1 MTIIRSCIKKIS
13 GFDTLNC
20 VHAELIYP
28 KIVIYE
34 DKKTVHILDIT
45 DPNEIQTIVSH
56 SFQSPIVH
64 QIIYNENIWVALST
78 GELFVVSLKN
88 GALMEIKCISNANY
102 KVRRFAI
109 YNSQLIL
116 ISESGER
123 LVTSF
128 TKDAL
133 EEEFVKN
140 TKETSVN
147 LDKAQIPVNAIHYDT
162 RNEYNGMDIC
172 IDSGKLILKCLC
184 TGLTDVI
191 AIHPQLKYVSLWNGM
206 IVIATDFKM
215 WILNQK
221 FDLIFE
227 FENIGSQYFPLAS
240 YNDILYYIT
249 WNKEEIGL
257 HYAALSI
264 CTEHQDIN
272 YSIGFKTKLSSQE
285 TLKLQLK
292 SLVDETLSSCK
303 IPEQI
308 LPNLQ
313 VLFNEIDDFAF
324 LVNTASALCHHNL
337 LYKPIV
343 YPLQK
348 RIYAT
353 GDQQLITLI
362 SDTIIKT
369 ELLEYIFFKGGNCY
383 EGINIFEQKFIE
395 LCVTFISKSDLDL
408 ATICWLKYTEIKHTL
423 HSDDV
428 NNILNAIPYNIKM
441 GALVIW
447 FRNFVPPLLDQNPF
461 YIDLFV
467 KWTTDRVFLLEQS
480 PYWPKIGLKFI
491 AAIIEVLETSIKSI
505 CVRPI
510 SVDDLDIIKGH
521 ITYIMELKDKYKI
534 NMLLSEFSSQS
545 PSEIALIMLRRC
557 YTEDLELFLQESLPS
572 YTSRHLLEIDDTL
585 RSFVESEA
593 ASSGGCIDGNRLK
606 ILLNSFHSPTNR
618 LDCLLNVLKV
628 LDVPWD
634 TNVLATAAAAAAL
647 AFKNFTLTD
656 ADRMLAQEIYKELN
670 YSKIKVILKKYN
682 FHLTC
687 TDYVLVIHKLI
698 NAPTVDRDDLKVI
711 TSILTTHANYANA
724 LYIDRCLRDCET
736 KLALEYFKNLS
747 NRTQRI
753 LIKTIQHKFEQIITS
768 KTTNPLLERNYTDFL
783 KGSLL
788 LDKIEI
794 NSIESL
800 YYLKNSFNIF
810 LNLNSINNSKSRE
823 SALNEL
829 RQSEEVISSSGRGKC
844 MLQLI
849 SGEQSKLM
857 TLLRR
862 TSAGQNVRVL
872 IESLIVRNPS
882 KTNDL
887 SVLLQYKDGQNSTL
901 LLESYEIL
909 SEVLSNCDEEHLHSL
924 LNYLSILNSLIHAGV
939 ILKNLSIAWKF
950 QYIFLPMSSLNT
962 MNDLIDY
969 YCSSSTDNNL
979 LQSETTNILGKSD
992 FIPFRIFA
1000 NELKQSIKTGSIL
1013 SDDFF
1018 KVRDQVTKRLLS
1030 KVVASQDLDQVL
1042 VTSLLLT
1049 LRSSTEVTE
1058 DKIWILDLLRGQ
1070 SESLSPAAMHFLSN
1084 PLIRRTFALE
1094 NIFPGSAFS
1103 YPPQYILKSKF
1114 NINLSE
1120 IVLPES
1126 NEETWDV
1133 KVLLFHI
1140 LRNCPNTTFERLID
1154 LCRTLNISHSDG
1166 FSLLFV
1172 SVLTNWNLKY
1182 KIVENELGFREL
1194 AIENDFEQL
1203 MPKCKVIWQSIENKE
1218 TLKDIL
1224 NDFWKNG
1231 EVMIYGCPVSINPY
1245 FYEVFLCIYEM
1256 IFSSSNESKILKQY
1270 YLLNFLKG
1278 YQRKSSPKQY
1288 EFELFSVKGMFPE
1301 IGHYRLPFHLFM
1313 RDDMWSNLKS
1323 EIILETYERWLPVV
1337 ALLSLDDEIQT
1348 AKDMICSNAVKQ
1360 TMTNRKRFVSNDNE
1374 TKVNEPWRLISLEEP
1389 LLRTAHRC
1397 VRHIA
1402 NMEWAGACLFYVL
1415 QGCARG
1421 ADQVA
1426 AAQLCYQFSQRWATL
1441 QPANRA
1447 VQQMEKIHSTLSTRH
1462 ALHKI
1467 DWACEEL
1474 IRLSTEPAQLI
1485 HALYLHPNF
1494 VEKFSRHD
1502 INRAAN
1508 EIADKNSINI
1518 SSIRIQI
1525 LENILEKTYKDNKSL
1540 GLEVKDLITAKYI
1553 LKATC
1558 PKMGAIYLS
1567 RIAFDEESDHNK
1579 CKKLRALQCL
1589 ISVIDS
1595 DTAIKVTNRQ
1605 RDVLWMSLLE
1615 LLYVVKLEKIDVPWV
1630 VATFMQNKT
1639 IALGQLLQVAG
1650 NNTESLKI
1658 VAELTDK
1665 FGNVQLMR
1673 EIIPMLL
1680 HKSLH
1685 EEMIPLLLK
1694 VQNPPDN
1701 VIYSAWRAIILSPF
1715 QRADYPITDRQKS
1728 KCLNALNLLPVC
1740 PVIKDEDLI
1749 EIWKNCIRC
1758 KCLGL
1763 GCLILPYMSPE
1774 TRQNLSELRKI
1785 DKRNLII
1792 SLKNLHT
1799 ESYLVSGAMYV
1810 IENLTPKL
1818 YR

>member
-1 MTIIRSCIKKIS
+1 MWV
-13 GFDTLNC
+13 LN
-20 VHAELIYP
+20 E
-28 KIVIYE
+28 
-34 DKKTVHILDIT
+34 
-45 DPNEIQTIVSH
+45 Q
-56 SFQSPIVH
+56 
-64 QIIYNENIWVALST
+64 
-78 GELFVVSLKN
+78 
-88 GALMEIKCISNANY
+88 
-102 KVRRFAI
+102 
-109 YNSQLIL
+109 
-116 ISESGER
+116 
-123 LVTSF
+123 
-128 TKDAL
+128 
-133 EEEFVKN
+133 
-140 TKETSVN
+140 
-147 LDKAQIPVNAIHYDT
+147 
-162 RNEYNGMDIC
+162 
-172 IDSGKLILKCLC
+172 
-184 TGLTDVI
+184 
-191 AIHPQLKYVSLWNGM
+191 
-206 IVIATDFKM
+206 
-215 WILNQK
+215 
-221 FDLIFE
+221 FDLIYE
-227 FENIGSQYFPLAS
+227 FQNIGSQYFPLAAH
-240 YNDILYYIT
+240 NNILYYIT
-249 WNKEEIGL
+249 WNKDEIGL
-257 HYAALSI
+257 HYASLAS
-264 CTEHQDIN
+264 CEEQQDNRN
-272 YSIGFKTKLSSQE
+272 YSVGFKTKLSSQDS
-285 TLKLQLK
+285 LKLQLK
-292 SLVDETLSSCK
+292 SLIDETLSNSK
-303 IPEQI
+303 TPDQV
-308 LPNLQ
+308 LPHLQ
-313 VLFNEIDDFAF
+313 VLFSDVEDLDYLINA
-324 LVNTASALCHHNL
+324 ASTLCNHNL
-337 LYKPIV
+337 LYKPVV

-353 GDQQLITLI
+353 GNQHLIYLI

-369 ELLEYIFFKGGNCY
+369 DLLEYVCFKGGNCY
-383 EGINIFEQKFIE
+383 ENINIFEQKFIE

-423 HSDDV
+423 NADDV

-447 FRNFVPPLLDQNPF
+447 FRNLVPPLLDQNPF

-491 AAIIEVLETSIKSI
+491 AAIIEVLEISIKTI

-510 SVDDLDIIKGH
+510 SIDDLDVIKDH
-521 ITYIMELKDKYKI
+521 ITYIMELKEKYKI

-557 YTEDLELFLQESLPS
+557 YTEDLEVFLQESLPS

-606 ILLNSFHSPTNR
+606 MLLNSFHSPTNR

-634 TNVLATAAAAAAL
+634 KNVLTTAAKAAAL
-647 AFKNFTLTD
+647 AFKDFTLTD

-687 TDYVLVIHKLI
+687 TDYILIIHKLI
-698 NAPTVDRDDLKVI
+698 NAPTVDLDDLKII
-711 TSILTTHANYANA
+711 TNILTTYANYANT
-724 LYIDRCLRDCET
+724 LYIDRCLRDCDT
-736 KLALEYFKNLS
+736 KLALQYFTNLS
-747 NRTQRI
+747 TRTQRV
-753 LIKTIQHKFEQIITS
+753 LIKTILNKYEQIITS
-768 KTTNPLLERNYTDFL
+768 TTTNPLLERNYTDFL

-788 LDKIEI
+788 LDNIEI
-794 NSIESL
+794 SSIENL
-800 YYLKNSFNIF
+800 YYLKNSYNVL
-810 LNLNSINNSKSRE
+810 LNLSSINSSKCRE
-823 SALNEL
+823 SALSNL
-829 RQSEEVISSSGRGKC
+829 KQSEEVISSSGRGRC
-844 MLQLI
+844 ILQLI

-857 TLLRR
+857 SLLRR
-862 TSAGQNVRVL
+862 TSSGHNVRVL
-872 IESLIVRNPS
+872 VESLILTN
-882 KTNDL
+882 KNDL
-887 SVLLQYKDGQNSTL
+887 AVLLRYKDGQNSAL

-909 SEVLSNCDEEHLHSL
+909 SEVLSNCEEEHLHAL
-924 LNYLSILNSLIHAGV
+924 LNYLSILNALIHAGI

-962 MNDLIDY
+962 LNDLINY
-969 YCSSSTDNNL
+969 YSSFTENNFV
-979 LQSETTNILGKSD
+979 QSELTGLLGKSD

-1000 NELKQSIKTGSIL
+1000 NILKHSIKKGTTL
-1013 SDDFF
+1013 VDDFF
-1018 KVRDQVTKRLLS
+1018 TIRDQVTKKLLS
-1030 KVVASQDLDQVL
+1030 KVVALQDLDQVL

-1049 LRSSTEVTE
+1049 LKSGELMD
-1058 DKIWILDLLRGQ
+1058 DKIWILELLRGQ
-1070 SESLSPAAMHFLSN
+1070 SESLSPGAMHYLST
-1084 PLIRRTFALE
+1084 PLIRRTFNLE
-1094 NIFPGSAFS
+1094 NIFPGSTFS

-1120 IVLPES
+1120 IAFPE
-1126 NEETWDV
+1126 NTEETWDV
-1133 KVLLFHI
+1133 KVLLFYI
-1140 LRNCPNTTFERLID
+1140 LRNDPHTTFERLNG
-1154 LCRTLNISHSDG
+1154 LCQTLNISQNDG
-1166 FSLLFV
+1166 FSLLLV
-1172 SVLTNWNLKY
+1172 SMLSNWNLKY
-1182 KIVENELGFREL
+1182 KIVENELGFCEL
-1194 AIENDFEQL
+1194 SIQNDFAHL
-1203 MPKCKVIWQSIENKE
+1203 MPKCMIIWQNIEDKDF
-1218 TLKDIL
+1218 LKDIL

-1231 EVMIYGCPVSINPY
+1231 ELIIHGCLVSINPY
-1245 FYEVFLCIYEM
+1245 YYEVYLCIYEM
-1256 IFSSSNESKILKQY
+1256 VFSSSNESKHLKQY

-1323 EIILETYERWLPVV
+1323 EITLETYERWLPVV
-1337 ALLSLDDEIQT
+1337 ALLSLDGELQT
-1348 AKDMICSNAVKQ
+1348 ANDMICSNAVKQ
-1360 TMTNRKRFVSNDNE
+1360 TMTNRKRFESNDTE
-1374 TKVNEPWRLISLEEP
+1374 SKDNEPWRLISLEEP

-1426 AAQLCYQFSQRWATL
+1426 AAQLCYQFSQRWATV
-1441 QPANRA
+1441 QPGNRA
-1447 VQQMEKIHSTLSTRH
+1447 VRQMERLHSTLSTRH

-1467 DWACEEL
+1467 EWACEEL
-1474 IRLSTEPAQLI
+1474 IRLTTEPAQLI

-1494 VEKFSRHD
+1494 VDKFSRHD

-1508 EIADKNSINI
+1508 EIADKNGINI

-1540 GLEVKDLITAKYI
+1540 HGLEIKDLITAKYI

-1595 DTAIKVTNRQ
+1595 DTALKVTNRQ
-1605 RDVLWMSLLE
+1605 RDVLWLSLLE

-1639 IALGQLLQVAG
+1639 VALSQLLQVAG
-1650 NNTESLKI
+1650 NNIESLKI
-1658 VAELTDK
+1658 AAELAHK
-1665 FGNVQLMR
+1665 FGNAHLMR

-1680 HKSLH
+1680 RTSLY
-1685 EEMIPLLLK
+1685 EEIIPLILK

-1701 VIYSAWRAIILSPF
+1701 IIYSAWKAIILSPF

-1740 PVIKDEDLI
+1740 PVIKDDDLI
-1749 EIWKNCIRC
+1749 EIWKNCVRC

-1774 TRQNLSELRKI
+1774 TRQNLSELRKV
-1785 DKRNLII
+1785 DRRNLII